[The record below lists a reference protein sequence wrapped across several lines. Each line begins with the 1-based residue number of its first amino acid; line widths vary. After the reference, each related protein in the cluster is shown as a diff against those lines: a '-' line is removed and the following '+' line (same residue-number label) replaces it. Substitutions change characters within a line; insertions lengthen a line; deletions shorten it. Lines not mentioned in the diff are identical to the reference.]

1 MMGVLEAIGADLK
14 TAMRAGDTLSRD
26 TLRMVLAG
34 LKNKR
39 IELGEDLSEDQA
51 LAVLGSAVKSRKDS
65 ATQFDDADRPE
76 LAKKERAEIGVIERY
91 LPRQLSEEETRTLV
105 QGLVKELGITKS
117 QDLGKLMK
125 AVMAEHRGRV
135 DGKLVQRCAG
145 ELLES

>member
-1 MMGVLEAIGADLK
+1 MMGVLEAIDADLK

-39 IELGEDLSEDQA
+39 IEVGEDLSEDQA

-76 LAKKERAEIGVIERY
+76 LAEKERAEIGVIERY

-117 QDLGKLMK
+117 QDLGKLMQ